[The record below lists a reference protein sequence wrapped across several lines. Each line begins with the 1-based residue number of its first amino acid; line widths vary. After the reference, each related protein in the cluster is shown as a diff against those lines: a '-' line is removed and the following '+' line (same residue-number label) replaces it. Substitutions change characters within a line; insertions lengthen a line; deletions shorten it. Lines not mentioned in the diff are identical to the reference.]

1 MLPSN
6 GPLPIEENDDHW
18 MQVALEQA
26 DLATTHGDVPIG
38 AVVVRHDGVA
48 LAVGRNRREL
58 DADPTAHAE
67 LLALRQA
74 CATRGHW
81 RLHDAVLYVTL
92 EPCTMCAGALVNS
105 RISRVVFGAWDAK
118 AGALGSLYTLHA
130 DTRLNHRFPVRAEVL
145 AEPCRQR
152 LRAFFQRLRDA
163 GEK

>member
-1 MLPSN
+1 MSLQP
-6 GPLPIEENDDHW
+6 GPLPIAENDDHW
-18 MQVALEQA
+18 MNVALVQA
-26 DLATTHGDVPIG
+26 DLATAHGDVPIG
-38 AVVVRHDGVA
+38 AVVVRQDG
-48 LAVGRNRREL
+48 LQLSVGRNRREA

-67 LLALRQA
+67 LIALRDA

-118 AGALGSLYTLHA
+118 AGALGSLYDLSSDA
-130 DTRLNHRFPVRAEVL
+130 RLNHRFAVRGEVL

-152 LRAFFQRLRDA
+152 LKAFFQRLRDA